1 MATES
6 DSSQLS
12 IRLPPDLESWLEELA
27 DERGMDRDR
36 LLERLLEANQRA
48 LEQGDGD
55 ALSVRVDDLEAEFDE
70 KIDDIRSRMLQL
82 KRQTEAKAPADHDHD
97 EFDRFDTL
105 EDQLTQIAK
114 TVSTLEADIE
124 ELADAVETHDETME
138 TTQQRLRR
146 VAAAVVRLQEQ
157 AHGDDE
163 DDRLRKLRDIAA
175 QRGFETATCRACGNS
190 VNISLLSEAT
200 CPHCSTE
207 FGDITGND
215 GFFSTP
221 KLVAGSSDQ

>member
-6 DSSQLS
+6 ESSRLS

-48 LEQGDGD
+48 LKQGDGGE
-55 ALSVRVDDLEAEFDE
+55 LSVRIDELESEFDE
-70 KIDDIRSRMLQL
+70 KIDDIRSRVLQL
-82 KRQTEAKAPADHDHD
+82 KRQTEAKAPADHEHD
-97 EFDRFDTL
+97 EFDQFDTL
-105 EDQLTQIAK
+105 EDQLTQITQ

-124 ELADAVETHDETME
+124 ELANAVETHDEALE

-146 VAAAVVRLQEQ
+146 VAAAVVRLQQQ
-157 AHGDDE
+157 AGRDD
-163 DDRLRKLRDIAA
+163 DDRLTKLRDIAA

-190 VNISLLSEAT
+190 VNISLLSEAV

-207 FGDITGND
+207 FGDITGSN